1 LTLFNVS
8 GVKGILRDTYL
19 KVMGRGAAPSLR
31 THFLNGHYVLPTCD
45 SDEKQQ
51 EIFYRLLT
59 TLSKNNRLVNP
70 DEALSNLHQTTEAL
84 ICLTFDDGYR
94 DVYTVIAP
102 VLARLKIKAIF
113 FINPSFLGME
123 KGATRYVLQKNY
135 KTTIDKTFMTREMV
149 AALHQ
154 QGHVIGSHSTS
165 HQRLNIEDE
174 DVLLNEIVNSKI
186 EIEKITQDKCI
197 HFAYPFGGNN
207 DLSNEALDLA
217 MQNYSYI
224 YSSIKRDGLWS
235 FNGRVIN
242 RRHFEGNWP
251 VSHIRYFL
259 SNRN

>member
-1 LTLFNVS
+1 M
-8 GVKGILRDTYL
+8 RETYL
-19 KVMGRGAAPSLR
+19 TFMGRFASPSLR
-31 THFLNGHYVLPTCD
+31 THFLNGHYVLPACD
-45 SDEKQQ
+45 LKVKQQ
-51 EIFYRLLT
+51 EIFYRQLIALK
-59 TLSKNNRLVNP
+59 KNCRLVNP

-84 ICLTFDDGYR
+84 ICLTFDDGYE

-102 VLARLKIKAIF
+102 VLAQLNIKAIF
-113 FINPSFLGME
+113 FINPAFLGME
-123 KGATRYVLQKNY
+123 KERTRSVLRENY
-135 KTTIDKTFMTREMV
+135 ETVVDKTFLTRDMV
-149 AALHQ
+149 SALHQ

-165 HQRLNIEDE
+165 HQRLNIVDK
-174 DVLLNEIVNSKI
+174 DILLREVVDSKI
-186 EIEKITQDKCI
+186 EIERIIQDKCI
-197 HFAYPFGGNN
+197 HFAYPFGGSN

-217 MQNYSYI
+217 LQNYSHI

>member
-1 LTLFNVS
+1 MR
-8 GVKGILRDTYL
+8 KILRETYL
-19 KVMGRGAAPSLR
+19 TFMGRFASPSLR
-31 THFLNGHYVLPTCD
+31 THFLNGHYVLPACD
-45 SDEKQQ
+45 LKVKQQ
-51 EIFYRLLT
+51 EIFYRQLIALK
-59 TLSKNNRLVNP
+59 KNCRLVNP
-70 DEALSNLHQTTEAL
+70 DEALSKLHQTKESL
-84 ICLTFDDGYR
+84 ICLTFDDGYE

-102 VLARLKIKAIF
+102 VLAQLNIKAIF
-113 FINPSFLGME
+113 FINPAFLGME
-123 KGATRYVLQKNY
+123 KVGTSSILRENY
-135 KTTIDKTFMTREMV
+135 ETVVDKTFLTRDMV

-165 HQRLNIEDE
+165 HQRLNIVDK
-174 DVLLNEIVNSKI
+174 DILLREVVDSKI
-186 EIEKITQDKCI
+186 EIERIIQDKCI
-197 HFAYPFGGNN
+197 HFAYPFGGSN

-217 MQNYSYI
+217 LQNYSHI

>member
-1 LTLFNVS
+1 MTFIRSWLREQTLYMLGNLT
-8 GVKGILRDTYL
+8 K
-19 KVMGRGAAPSLR
+19 PSKR
-31 THFLNGHYVLPTCD
+31 THFLNGHYILPTGD
-45 SDEKQQ
+45 SHEKQK
-51 EIFYRLLT
+51 EIFYRQLMA
-59 TLSKNNRLVNP
+59 LSKNCRLVNP

-84 ICLTFDDGYR
+84 ICLTFDDGYE

-102 VLARLKIKAIF
+102 VLAQLNIKAIF
-113 FINPSFLGME
+113 FINPAFLGME
-123 KGATRYVLQKNY
+123 KEGTRSVLRENY
-135 KTTIDKTFMTREMV
+135 ETVVDKTFLTRDMV

-165 HQRLNIEDE
+165 HQRLNIVGKDI
-174 DVLLNEIVNSKI
+174 LLREVVDSKV
-186 EIEKITQDKCI
+186 EIERIIQDKCI
-197 HFAYPFGGNN
+197 HFAYPFGGSN

-217 MQNYSYI
+217 VQNYSHI

-259 SNRN
+259 SNRI